1 MAVPRPIPWV
11 TNCAPLCVRR
21 TAMRPGRPGCGC
33 HISSPVR
40 LSERRA
46 MFGIRSSRYGDR
58 RLANGRAGKL
68 RKVRA
73 RGGTERQVAG
83 HGRPP
88 AASPMY
94 SLLPHLRR
102 LERDSRVPHSSKR
115 SQAKPARGARTIA
128 LMLLTQRVCWCQ
140 RNTLNLV
147 RRHLQKSRA
156 AGSSAPRPAFCPS
169 ENHEFRGRS
178 VVDRTSGAQNSLS
191 TAYVGETEK
200 HICTARARS
209 WLRLLM

>member
-1 MAVPRPIPWV
+1 MQARPALFAERVQDRVIPSILKRHERRQAAIRRMAVPRSIPWV

-33 HISSPVR
+33 HTSSPVR

-46 MFGIRSSRYGDR
+46 IFGIRSSRYGDR

-73 RGGTERQVAG
+73 RGGTERQIAG

-88 AASPMY
+88 AASPVY
-94 SLLPHLRR
+94 SLLRHLRAVWSGIREPRIRRKAVR
-102 LERDSRVPHSSKR
+102 LHPH
-115 SQAKPARGARTIA
+115 RGARTIA
-128 LMLLTQRVCWCQ
+128 LMLLTQGVCWCQ

-147 RRHLQKSRA
+147 RRHLQKVASGRVGRREA
-156 AGSSAPRPAFCPS
+156 CFLPV
-169 ENHEFRGRS
+169 RG
-178 VVDRTSGAQNSLS
+178 L
-191 TAYVGETEK
+191 
-200 HICTARARS
+200 
-209 WLRLLM
+209 